1 MMVRPAR
8 PLPSV
13 IVGALLVGSLGL
25 GAGSAWAAE
34 DGDPCHVGVLQGEV
48 HGDDCVNALGV
59 VLGSLANAVL
69 GPVVPQAPASATESA
84 PSTPSSAGGAVAGV
98 TEAVGGVLDGVTGT
112 GASGAAGQGAGTPA
126 GTGAAGAA
134 NSTPASGDATG
145 GGAPAV
151 GGGAPVA
158 PASAVIPAP
167 DVRGAPVAFAA
178 AGGLATARVP
188 MLSFGP
194 ANPALLFAPLG
205 SPLRTLAGQGAGSPV
220 TTSSDVQAL
229 AVDGLPGG
237 VGTPTVIAVLVLAS
251 LGAFALRHV
260 VLRRVRG
267 DADGS

>member
-1 MMVRPAR
+1 MIVRPAR

-25 GAGSAWAAE
+25 GAGSAAADPE
-34 DGDPCHVGVLQGEV
+34 TCTAGGQRFEVARLLERAPDGQCLLGGVAALADSLVGLGYQVVTETTGTAEAARTATEQAAS
-48 HGDDCVNALGV
+48 NA
-59 VLGSLANAVL
+59 ANTVDAAA
-69 GPVVPQAPASATESA
+69 GAGASAAS
-84 PSTPSSAGGAVAGV
+84 PSSASVPSGAAAGTDGGASTDTSAGAVSGVGAVAG
-98 TEAVGGVLDGVTGT
+98 
-112 GASGAAGQGAGTPA
+112 SQ
-126 GTGAAGAA
+126 
-134 NSTPASGDATG
+134 
-145 GGAPAV
+145 
-151 GGGAPVA
+151 APVA

-237 VGTPTVIAVLVLAS
+237 VGTPTVLAVLVLAS
-251 LGAFALRHV
+251 LGAFALRHA

-267 DADGS
+267 DAGGS